1 MARPP
6 PDGYPPAESA
16 LAGSYAIRGQEKPPL
31 RPSVDE
37 ILKRIDQALH
47 AATTLGETFR
57 PETILVE
64 RKKGGS
70 PVTAADHALD
80 ALLNKELMRE
90 GEGWLS
96 EESVDDPVRLA
107 CPLTWIVDPI
117 DGTRDFT
124 EGSPEWSVS
133 VGCAWNGEI
142 LAGGVAQPAKGIIM
156 LGAPGAG
163 VWKNGER
170 VPRRTH
176 IPVEGARVLASRSE
190 IRRGEWEDFADD
202 PFQVIPLSSIALKLA
217 QVGVG
222 DAEASWALGPKNEW
236 DIAGGAAI
244 AIAAGYNVYF
254 ADGKPLKFNN
264 ANPLI
269 RGVIALPDPATSPEW
284 ASVAKRLEGRAHD

>member
-1 MARPP
+1 M
-6 PDGYPPAESA
+6 
-16 LAGSYAIRGQEKPPL
+16 Q
-31 RPSVDE
+31 PSVDE
-37 ILKRIDQALH
+37 ILKRIDASLR
-47 AATTLGETFR
+47 AATALGETFR

-64 RKKGGS
+64 KKKGGS

-80 ALLNKELMRE
+80 ALLHKELMRE

-96 EESVDDPVRLA
+96 EESVDDPVRLE

-133 VGCAWNGEI
+133 VGCAWKGKL

-163 VWKNGER
+163 VWKNGEP
-170 VPRRTH
+170 VAPRTN
-176 IPVEGARVLASRSE
+176 IPVKGARVLASRSE
-190 IRRGEWEDFADD
+190 IRRGEWEAFANA
-202 PFQVIPLSSIALKLA
+202 PFEVIPLSSIALKLA

-244 AIAAGYNVYF
+244 AIAAGYDVYF
-254 ADGKPLKFNN
+254 ADGKPLRFNN

-269 RGVIALPDPATSPEW
+269 RGVIAIPDPATSPEW
-284 ASVAKRLEGRAHD
+284 ESVAKRLEGQAHD